1 MKIYFACSI
10 SGGRQDEG
18 VYQKMVQVLLSMGM
32 DVPSAHISETGI
44 EQIDGLE
51 EASDIYQRDVN
62 WIEESD
68 LLIAEVSTP
77 SHGVGYEIAYA
88 LNLSKPVFCL
98 YNQGEVVS
106 KMITGNSHSLLTVSS
121 YQEWTD
127 AEIKLREY
135 ILNLDS

>member
-121 YQEWTD
+121 YQDWPD
-127 AEIKLREY
+127 AENKLKEY
-135 ILNLDS
+135 ISMMDS

>member
-18 VYQKMVQVLLSMGM
+18 VYQKMVQVLLSMGI

-51 EASDIYQRDVN
+51 KASDIYQRDIN

-98 YNQGEVVS
+98 YHQGAVVS
-106 KMITGNSHSLLTVSS
+106 KMITGNSHFLLTVSS
-121 YQEWTD
+121 YQDWPD
-127 AEIKLREY
+127 AENKLREY
-135 ILNLDS
+135 ILIIDS

>member
-32 DVPSAHISETGI
+32 HVPSAHISMTGI

-51 EASDIYQRDVN
+51 EASDIYQRDVD
-62 WIEESD
+62 WIKESD

-98 YNQGEVVS
+98 YHERAVVS
-106 KMITGNSHSLLTVSS
+106 KMITGNSHSLLSVSS
-121 YQEWTD
+121 YQDWPD
-127 AEIKLREY
+127 AENKLREY
-135 ILNLDS
+135 ILIMDS